1 MIVRG
6 GRRLTPV
13 PEKVA
18 FVVPEPAR
26 FDPQNARREQ
36 TILAFEDDPRTGEP
50 VDAASIGHSKEDRVI
65 RAA

>member
-18 FVVPEPAR
+18 FVVPKPAR

-50 VDAASIGHSKEDRVI
+50 VDAASIGHSEEDRVI
-65 RAA
+65 RAS